1 MLVLELLLLHK
12 GASVMVGL
20 IGTMVFLV
28 VIAPLSVVQLPWL
41 GLIVWQACLLSKELD
56 VSLSDI
62 IKAKFQATAV

>member
-1 MLVLELLLLHK
+1 
-12 GASVMVGL
+12 MVGL

-28 VIAPLSVVQLPWL
+28 VIAPLGVVQLPWL
-41 GLIVWQACLLSKELD
+41 GLIVGQAYLLSKKPD

>member
-12 GASVMVGL
+12 GASIMVGL

-28 VIAPLSVVQLPWL
+28 VIAPLSVVHLPWL
-41 GLIVWQACLLSKELD
+41 GLIVGQAYLLSKKPA

>member
-41 GLIVWQACLLSKELD
+41 GLIVGQAYLLSKELD

>member
-1 MLVLELLLLHK
+1 
-12 GASVMVGL
+12 MVGL

-41 GLIVWQACLLSKELD
+41 GLIVGQARLLSKELD

-62 IKAKFQATAV
+62 IKAKFQATTV

>member
-12 GASVMVGL
+12 GASIMVGL

-28 VIAPLSVVQLPWL
+28 VIAPLGVVQLPWL
-41 GLIVWQACLLSKELD
+41 GLIVRQAYLLSKKPD

-62 IKAKFQATAV
+62 IKARFQATAV